1 MSRTKKGSKGPGYE
15 FWSRRPNKGRD
26 PGKDTKKN
34 THRLERKAGKQ
45 EAQDGQKEENDE
57 IVYTP

>member
-15 FWSRRPNKGRD
+15 FWSRRPSKFKFPS

-34 THRLERKAGKQ
+34 THRMERKAGKQ
-45 EAQDGQKEENDE
+45 ESQDGQRDSDQ
-57 IVYTP
+57 